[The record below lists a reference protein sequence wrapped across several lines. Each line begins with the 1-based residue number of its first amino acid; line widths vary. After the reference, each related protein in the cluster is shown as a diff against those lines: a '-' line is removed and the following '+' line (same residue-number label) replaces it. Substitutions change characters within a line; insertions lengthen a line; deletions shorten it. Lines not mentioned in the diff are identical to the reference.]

1 MSSGV
6 FLIVPPTFQ
15 GRKIR
20 RSGKIVNHSLQV
32 NTVFVIIISKNFN
45 KKKEYSS
52 RVHCLSAVVQV
63 LFSKP
68 WSPIYAI
75 FFLYEKKLKKLNY
88 KFVNIERNPCRYE
101 GLMRGESG
109 APYRIGCVSQRRFKT
124 QYMRIIQGT
133 IQYVNNFQATNHSR
147 FIHSDRQNKKLDLV
161 LFNVWL
167 ATRANFQL
175 LRRTSALAKG
185 LFALQVLEFL
195 GKPQFSVLTL

>member
-45 KKKEYSS
+45 KKKST
-52 RVHCLSAVVQV
+52 AVECIALVQWFRCYFPNPG
-63 LFSKP
+63 LP
-68 WSPIYAI
+68 YTPY

-109 APYRIGCVSQRRFKT
+109 AP
-124 QYMRIIQGT
+124 
-133 IQYVNNFQATNHSR
+133 
-147 FIHSDRQNKKLDLV
+147 
-161 LFNVWL
+161 
-167 ATRANFQL
+167 
-175 LRRTSALAKG
+175 
-185 LFALQVLEFL
+185 
-195 GKPQFSVLTL
+195 